1 MTDSSHRR
9 YLSLQKELIQTEEVY
24 IQKLTILVSSFP
36 LSLLSLTLTI
46 KSLLSFQI
54 KFYNS
59 LLQEGDNLAYAFLNM
74 CEGEFSI
81 YNEYCSKHDNSLKL
95 LRELE
100 KKSDFMKFIKE
111 FNTLSKEKLEIRDYL
126 ILPIQRI
133 CRYPLFLNELFKLTS
148 PSSDQYE
155 PLQAAL
161 NMMKKVISSIDWSK
175 WYAETLEKTDK
186 LFSRIMENNC
196 DDLEA
201 KEMFGTGLQGIQ
213 TNRLICGGEML
224 LGSSLL
230 VSKFKCNLL
239 QKVHHWGVFLFPKYL
254 LILKAKK
261 SSSYILQHAIKI
273 DSICKVQTL
282 YNQSQFPSAFR
293 VICFDSFATLQVYD
307 FSCSSDTQMLI
318 WVQMLEKLTKEFSLE
333 DIAGEMTAMF
343 DKSLNN
349 LFVNERVEFLSME
362 EKKPLIPTIP
372 TKLDLEVQ
380 NMVEETWKSTRF
392 RIELE
397 NEFDDTSG
405 KIGAI
410 ADKSTVF
417 PKRITSLKRNVNST
431 AVHSTRRRGTQIS
444 TEHTIEN
451 HSNIVM
457 CQEPKSIVRS
467 SSVSS
472 RRSLSKLLEETET
485 FNCSN
490 NLSKKKETRNS
501 FPTFATFLNFIPSEE
516 PVKRSQSTTS
526 LQLYKQASAN
536 LVNKKKPPVFK
547 RPHSLYIPAFT
558 NSTQQYNRSFSV
570 DDLSEE
576 SGTPSSAATELETL
590 IFNKDVSFNLQKVNR
605 RLSVDTKLGDVLS
618 AVNTTGVGSMSK
630 LNVDE
635 MVAWSSGRLSKIN
648 KTESEFSD
656 CLTRRS
662 SISYENLSKTS
673 TLCTLQRNNTDSTQ
687 CISKGN
693 QMYMATPLNRSDT
706 TASEKLTDSSSITEV
721 LLVNSTEES
730 NAVEKINVFS
740 ENIRNTEIQVKSKDC
755 LLKKKKRTVEFQL
768 FSEDENSLEDED
780 DIPLKLFTKNLCA
793 INKSNKAA
801 LVNNN
806 LLQEKVEISSTI
818 KTSATTEKKR
828 KKFNFKSFIR
838 DTGKQQPSPQ
848 KENLKVSYLHPKKT
862 SNSRLQTLN
871 GSLGLTEMDNA
882 CPELRYSISFDEAT
896 YLRSKPQNCNMNN
909 SARNGELF
917 SHKPT
922 RRCSEEILTVK
933 KFNFKSFKEKSY
945 SCNEV
950 DNQEYNLKKNYFFS
964 SWFKNFG
971 KRDKVCS

>member
-224 LGSSLL
+224 LGST
-230 VSKFKCNLL
+230 
-239 QKVHHWGVFLFPKYL
+239 
-254 LILKAKK
+254 KK

-431 AVHSTRRRGTQIS
+431 AVHLTRRRGTQIS

-558 NSTQQYNRSFSV
+558 NSTQQYNRSFLV

-648 KTESEFSD
+648 K
-656 CLTRRS
+656 
-662 SISYENLSKTS
+662 
-673 TLCTLQRNNTDSTQ
+673 
-687 CISKGN
+687 
-693 QMYMATPLNRSDT
+693 YMATPLNRSDT